1 MSLLWPSWSWFV
13 AVMVHI
19 CPLICMQASDI
30 KSQADRLINEHGNL
44 MIDVERQ
51 KNETTILL
59 ERGYR
64 QQQIADELLAD
75 ADAARDTARKAV
87 AKAEDTL
94 REANETLRTLRGRSA
109 DGFPPPILPPARRG
123 WCIGVAR
130 NLSWGLTPLGGGLL
144 TPEWL
149 LYASPADFWA
159 ENKDIWRIFVLKCI
173 FRESWRLLSPLP
185 STPWLRLWGF
195 AVNSVR
201 FMCLFCLS

>member
-1 MSLLWPSWSWFV
+1 
-13 AVMVHI
+13 
-19 CPLICMQASDI
+19 MQASDI

-109 DGFPPPILPPARRG
+109 DGFPPPFYHPPG
-123 WCIGVAR
+123 E
-130 NLSWGLTPLGGGLL
+130 GG
-144 TPEWL
+144 
-149 LYASPADFWA
+149 A
-159 ENKDIWRIFVLKCI
+159 
-173 FRESWRLLSPLP
+173 
-185 STPWLRLWGF
+185 
-195 AVNSVR
+195 
-201 FMCLFCLS
+201 